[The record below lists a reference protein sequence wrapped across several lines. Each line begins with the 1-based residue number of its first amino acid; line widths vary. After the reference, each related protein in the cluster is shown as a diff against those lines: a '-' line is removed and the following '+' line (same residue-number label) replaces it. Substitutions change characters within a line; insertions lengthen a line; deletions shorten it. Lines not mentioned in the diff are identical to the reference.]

1 MIQLKE
7 GEIERIISCEEPQ
20 LVQYVITDTIGSLK
34 KEGLIHDLIMCYIQE
49 LDLSL
54 ALYKCSNLSN
64 KEADN
69 IRFAQEI
76 LMKKILN
83 GIDA

>member
-7 GEIERIISCEEPQ
+7 GEIEKIICCEDSES
-20 LVQYVITDTIGSLK
+20 VKCVIIDTIGSLRQ
-34 KEGLIHDLIMCYIQE
+34 EGHIHDIIMCYIQE

-54 ALYKCSNLSN
+54 ALYKSKDLPA
-64 KEADN
+64 KATDN
-69 IRFAQEI
+69 IRSAQEI
-76 LMKKILN
+76 LMHKILN

>member
-7 GEIERIISCEEPQ
+7 GEIEKIISCDDPHS
-20 LVQYVITDTIGSLK
+20 VKCVIIDTIGTLRQ
-34 KEGLIHDLIMCYIQE
+34 EGLIHDIIMCYIQE

-54 ALYKCSNLSN
+54 VLYKNNGLSA

-69 IRFAQEI
+69 IRSAQEI
-76 LMKKILN
+76 LMRKILH